1 MQVIMSMKEYEELKK
16 YKEKYC
22 ELLKNIKVN
31 YISFEKNII
40 DENNPI
46 TIDVKRIQE
55 ILKG

>member
-1 MQVIMSMKEYEELKK
+1 MQVIISMEEYEELKK
-16 YKEKYC
+16 YKEKYY

-55 ILKG
+55 ILKE

>member
-1 MQVIMSMKEYEELKK
+1 MSMKEYEELKK

>member
-31 YISFEKNII
+31 YISFEK
-40 DENNPI
+40 
-46 TIDVKRIQE
+46 IQE

>member
-16 YKEKYC
+16 YKEKYW